1 MLDSQDIQI
10 INLIGKVK
18 EEHCRHYSY
27 HDLDG
32 RCYYYDEGQ
41 NKEQDGI
48 QDKEINCP
56 LYDEHLSCLCDA
68 FIHKIF
74 PFH

>member
-18 EEHCRHYSY
+18 EEYCRHYSY
-27 HDLDG
+27 HDSDG

-41 NKEQDGI
+41 
-48 QDKEINCP
+48 DKE
-56 LYDEHLSCLCDA
+56 
-68 FIHKIF
+68 
-74 PFH
+74 